1 MWFQRVPSGAEI
13 ADPARKHIHSRL
25 NAAFAAA
32 VLCVTTGAARA
43 AEPAFET
50 VVVAEAAPR
59 ASRDD
64 AASSSVITAA
74 RTPRSAEDLPQLLAE
89 LPGVSV
95 TRMGG
100 LGSMATL
107 SLRGSS
113 ANQVEVYFDG
123 VPLSAASGG
132 GVDVGLIP
140 VVDLDSV
147 EVYRGMSP
155 IAFSASAIGG
165 IVSLSSATATGSGVR
180 AYAGG
185 GSFGTEF
192 GGVQGRWAG
201 KNLRVLGS
209 VNGLGSAGDFTYH
222 NDNATGFTGSD
233 DSITRRQNNALG
245 QVDGL
250 AHVVGLLPGR
260 RQIWATASF
269 LHRDQGVPPVGSL
282 IAKGAALGTD
292 RLIATVAYES
302 RDDLGLGSNL
312 RAQLYTVATWQRFDD
327 PCGELPPGQATQTR
341 DLSTSSGATLAGS
354 RPLAG
359 WLRLSAVA
367 DGRYERFD
375 PSSIL
380 FGAASIPPGARVFGA
395 GGVEARFLVQALRLA
410 VIPSLRLEAAKDTI
424 TRPERYRLMGADTQP
439 ATYWLPN
446 ARLALVQWSSEQ
458 VTLRANLGRY
468 GRLPSMTERY
478 GNTGQLLGNPNL
490 VPESGTN
497 ADVGANWNRRG
508 ERLRFSLDGALFAA
522 WARDLIYFRQVGTQ
536 MRPGNVGRARILGAE
551 ISATIDWRRR
561 FRFLGQTTFTDARDL
576 ENASGSYDKQ
586 LPHRPRLRAYA
597 RPELRNLH
605 LAGRWRWGLYADL
618 DATSG
623 NYLDSSNL
631 AEVNPRVLFGAGGQI
646 EAPHWGMRLVASAQ
660 NLANTAVVDFTGY
673 PLPGRSFFLTL
684 QWSTPEPNKEI
695 LE

>member
-13 ADPARKHIHSRL
+13 ADAARKHIHSRL

-32 VLCVTTGAARA
+32 VLCIAAGVARA

-50 VVVAEAAPR
+50 VVVAEATPR

-140 VVDLDSV
+140 VVDLGSV

-155 IAFSASAIGG
+155 IAFGASAIGG
-165 IVSLSSATATGSGVR
+165 IVSLSSAAATDSGVR

-185 GSFGTEF
+185 GSFGTGF
-192 GGVQGRWAG
+192 AGAQARWAG
-201 KNLRVLGS
+201 RKVRALAS
-209 VNGLGSAGDFTYH
+209 VNGLGSAGDFPYR
-222 NDNATGFTGSD
+222 NDNATGFTTSD
-233 DSITRRQNNALG
+233 DSITRRQNNALR
-245 QVDGL
+245 QMDGL
-250 AHVVGLLPGR
+250 AHVTGLLPGQ
-260 RQIWATASF
+260 RQIWGTASF
-269 LHRDQGVPPVGSL
+269 LHRDQGEPPEGSVT
-282 IAKGAALGTD
+282 ARGASLGTD
-292 RLIATVAYES
+292 RLLATAAYDS
-302 RDDLGLGSNL
+302 HDDLGLGSCL
-312 RAQLYTVATWQRFDD
+312 RAQIYDVATWQRLND
-327 PCGELPPGQATQTR
+327 PYGDVSGGAPTQTR

-354 RPLAG
+354 KPLAG
-359 WLRLSAVA
+359 WLKLSAVA

-375 PSSIL
+375 PASVL
-380 FGAASIPPGARVFGA
+380 PGAASIPPGSRIFGA
-395 GGVEARFLVQALRLA
+395 GGVETRFVTQALRLA
-410 VIPSLRLEAAKDTI
+410 VIPSVRMEVAKDEI

-439 ATYWLPN
+439 ATYWVPN
-446 ARLALVQWSSEQ
+446 ARLALVQWASEQ

-468 GRLPSMTERY
+468 GRLPSLFERY
-478 GNTGQLLGNPNL
+478 GNTGQILGNPDL
-490 VPESGTN
+490 VPETGTN
-497 ADVGANWNRRG
+497 GDVGAKWTRQG
-508 ERLRFSLDGALFAA
+508 ERLRLSLDGALFAT
-522 WARDLIYFRQVGTQ
+522 WAHNLIHYRQVGPY

-551 ISATIDWRRR
+551 ISASVDWRHRL
-561 FRFLGQTTFTDARDL
+561 RFLGQSTFTDARDQ
-576 ENASGSYDKQ
+576 ENASGSYGKQ
-586 LPHRPRLRAYA
+586 LSNRPRLRAYA
-597 RPELRNLH
+597 RPELRDLP

-618 DATSG
+618 DVTSG
-623 NYLDSSNL
+623 NYLDSANL
-631 AEVNPRVLFGAGGQI
+631 VEVSPRVLFGAGGQVS
-646 EAPHWGMRLVASAQ
+646 APHWGLRLVASAQ
-660 NLANTAVVDFTGY
+660 NLANTPVVDFTGY
-673 PLPGRSFFLTL
+673 PLPGRSIFLTL
-684 QWSTPEPNKEI
+684 QWSTPETNKET